1 MTDTEPDDE
10 TDGSERESESET
22 LDVDPDDLAGV
33 VDLFGA
39 LSRAELGRAL
49 EELAYK
55 QGVEPPGPAV
65 VELALQRY
73 VLVAYDPDDGAVE
86 SPLEGDPDRLL
97 VPGPS
102 AFPSLPEGAADLPHI
117 LEVPT
122 RIADREAVEE
132 AAEARFRGDV
142 ARAVAD
148 EDEQLVR
155 RLLDVSYDLDAWGLE
170 MAELRTRLDEVLD

>member
-1 MTDTEPDDE
+1 MSDDG
-10 TDGSERESESET
+10 TDGDAAGT

-39 LSRAELGRAL
+39 LTREELDRAL

-55 QGVEPPGPAV
+55 QGTEPPGPAV

-73 VLVAYDPDDGAVE
+73 VLVAYDPEDGD
-86 SPLEGDPDRLL
+86 GDVDADRLL

-102 AFPSLPEGAADLPHI
+102 AFPTLPEGAADLPHI
-117 LEVPT
+117 MEVPT
-122 RIADREAVEE
+122 RMADREAVER

-148 EDEQLVR
+148 EDEVLVT

-170 MAELRTRLDEVLD
+170 MVDLRARLDDARED

>member
-1 MTDTEPDDE
+1 M
-10 TDGSERESESET
+10 SET
-22 LDVDPDDLAGV
+22 LDVDPDDLAGI
-33 VDLFGA
+33 VDLFGT
-39 LSRAELGRAL
+39 LTRAELDRAL

-73 VLVAYDPDDGAVE
+73 VLVAYDPEGAVE
-86 SPLEGDPDRLL
+86 SSLDSDPDRLL

-102 AFPSLPEGAADLPHI
+102 AFPTLPEGAADLPHI
-117 LEVPT
+117 MDVPT

-170 MAELRTRLDEVLD
+170 MAELRTRLDGVLE

>member
-1 MTDTEPDDE
+1 MSDGAGDDP
-10 TDGSERESESET
+10 TDGDAEETAATGT

-39 LSRAELGRAL
+39 LTRGELDRAL

-55 QGVEPPGPAV
+55 QGMEAPGPAV
-65 VELALQRY
+65 VEMALQRY
-73 VLVAYDPDDGAVE
+73 VLVAYDPGSVE
-86 SPLEGDPDRLL
+86 SPLDDDPSRLL

-117 LEVPT
+117 MEVPT
-122 RIADREAVEE
+122 RVADREAVEE

-148 EDEQLVR
+148 EDERLVR

-170 MAELRTRLDEVLD
+170 LGALRARLDDVLD

>member
-1 MTDTEPDDE
+1 VSDDG
-10 TDGSERESESET
+10 TDGDAAGT

-39 LSRAELGRAL
+39 LTREELDRAL

-55 QGVEPPGPAV
+55 QGAEPPGPAV

-73 VLVAYDPDDGAVE
+73 VLVAYDPEDG
-86 SPLEGDPDRLL
+86 EGDVEADRLL

-102 AFPSLPEGAADLPHI
+102 AFPTLPEGAADLPHI
-117 LEVPT
+117 MEVPT
-122 RIADREAVEE
+122 RMADREAVER

-148 EDEQLVR
+148 EDEVLVT

-170 MAELRTRLDEVLD
+170 MVDLRARLDDARED

>member
-1 MTDTEPDDE
+1 MSDDG
-10 TDGSERESESET
+10 TDGDAAGT

-39 LSRAELGRAL
+39 LTREELDRAL

-55 QGVEPPGPAV
+55 QGAEPPGPAV

-73 VLVAYDPDDGAVE
+73 VLVAYDPEDGD
-86 SPLEGDPDRLL
+86 GDVDADRLL

-102 AFPSLPEGAADLPHI
+102 AFPTLPEGAADLPHI
-117 LEVPT
+117 MEVPT
-122 RIADREAVEE
+122 RMADREAVER

-148 EDEQLVR
+148 EDEVLVT

-170 MAELRTRLDEVLD
+170 MVDLRARLDDARED